1 MSYELLSKLFYKEP
15 DTYEARYDQ
24 RFHSDTAIKL
34 PLFINNHQA
43 FFTTPIEMI
52 NKTEAIFK
60 LNTAVNVI
68 TKDVPVSALNFLIN
82 RFLKDEIALTNDIE
96 GITSTKKE
104 IETAVSSQNNKK
116 KVRFKGLAAKYMKLI
131 QANEISLNT
140 CEDIRKLYDDIVSDE
155 IAAKNA
161 PDGKIFRK
169 DMVHIVSATQKEKHR
184 GIMPETQIIEYMN
197 YCLDL
202 LKSDRMNT
210 LIKTAVFHY
219 FFGYMHPFYDGNGR
233 TSRFISSCL
242 LKDELGLLISLRLSY
257 VIKNNLKV
265 YYNAFDICNDVRNKG
280 EITYFILMFLDLLAE
295 AGTYLVEILNNLR
308 DQLFFYKTLI
318 DTSDMKKT
326 KKELLNILCQVSLFA
341 ESYMTVDELQ
351 QFLKLGNTSIR
362 YILKELDEEGYLIKT
377 KNGKKIGYAANLA
390 SIDRMKQG

>member
-1 MSYELLSKLFYKEP
+1 MSYELLSKLFYKEH

-43 FFTTPIEMI
+43 FFTTPLEMI

-68 TKDVPVSALNFLIN
+68 SKDVPVSALNFLIN

-219 FFGYMHPFYDGNGR
+219 FFGYIHPFYDGNGR

>member
-1 MSYELLSKLFYKEP
+1 MSYELLSKLFYKKP

-43 FFTTPIEMI
+43 FFMTPLEMI

-219 FFGYMHPFYDGNGR
+219 FFGYIHPFYDGNGR

-377 KNGKKIGYAANLA
+377 KNGKKIGYVANLA

>member
-43 FFTTPIEMI
+43 FFMTPLEMI

-219 FFGYMHPFYDGNGR
+219 FFGYIHPFYDGNGR

>member
-1 MSYELLSKLFYKEP
+1 MSYELLSQLFYKEP

-43 FFTTPIEMI
+43 FFMTPLEMI

-68 TKDVPVSALNFLIN
+68 TKEVPVSALNFLIN

-219 FFGYMHPFYDGNGR
+219 FFGYIHPFYDGNGR

-280 EITYFILMFLDLLAE
+280 EITYFILMFFDLLEE

>member
-43 FFTTPIEMI
+43 FFMTPLEMI

-68 TKDVPVSALNFLIN
+68 TKDIPVSACNFLIN

-219 FFGYMHPFYDGNGR
+219 FFGYIHPFYDGNGR

>member
-43 FFTTPIEMI
+43 FFMTPLEMI

-68 TKDVPVSALNFLIN
+68 TKEVPVSALNFLIN

-219 FFGYMHPFYDGNGR
+219 FFGYIHPFYDGNGR

-265 YYNAFDICNDVRNKG
+265 YYNAFDVCNDVRNKG

>member
-15 DTYEARYDQ
+15 DTYEVRYNQ

-68 TKDVPVSALNFLIN
+68 TKDVPESALNFLIN

-116 KVRFKGLAAKYMKLI
+116 KVRFKGLAAKYLKLI
-131 QANEISLNT
+131 QADEISLNT

-155 IAAKNA
+155 IDEKNA

-169 DMVHIVSATQKEKHR
+169 DMVHVVSATQKEKHR
-184 GIMPETQIIEYMN
+184 GIVPETQIIEYMN
-197 YCLDL
+197 DCLDL

-219 FFGYMHPFYDGNGR
+219 FFGYIHPFYDGNGR

-242 LKDELGLLISLRLSY
+242 LKDELSLLISLRLSC

-280 EITYFILMFLDLLAE
+280 EITYFILMFLDLLEE
-295 AGTYLVEILNNLR
+295 AGTYLVEILNDLS
-308 DQLFFYKTLI
+308 DQLYFYKTLI
-318 DTSDMKKT
+318 DASDMKKT

-362 YILKELDEEGYLIKT
+362 YLLKELDEEGYIIKA
-377 KNGKKIGYAANLA
+377 KIGKKIGYAANLA
-390 SIDRMKQG
+390 SIDRMK

>member
-1 MSYELLSKLFYKEP
+1 MSYELLSKLFYKEH

-43 FFTTPIEMI
+43 FFTTPLEMI

-68 TKDVPVSALNFLIN
+68 SKDVPVSALNFLIN

-219 FFGYMHPFYDGNGR
+219 FFGYIHPFYYGNGR

>member
-43 FFTTPIEMI
+43 FFMTPLEMI

-82 RFLKDEIALTNDIE
+82 RFLMDEIALTNDIE

-169 DMVHIVSATQKEKHR
+169 DMVHVVSATQKEKHR

-197 YCLDL
+197 DCLDL

-219 FFGYMHPFYDGNGR
+219 FFGYIHPFYDGNGR

-318 DTSDMKKT
+318 DTSDMKKA
-326 KKELLNILCQVSLFA
+326 KKELLNFLCQVSLFA

>member
-43 FFTTPIEMI
+43 FFMTPLEMI

-219 FFGYMHPFYDGNGR
+219 FFGYIHPFYDGNGR

-362 YILKELDEEGYLIKT
+362 YMLKELDEEGYLIKT

>member
-210 LIKTAVFHY
+210 LINTAVFHY

>member
-43 FFTTPIEMI
+43 FFMTPLEMI

-219 FFGYMHPFYDGNGR
+219 FFGYIHPFYDGNGR

-280 EITYFILMFLDLLAE
+280 EITYFILMFLDLLEE

>member
-43 FFTTPIEMI
+43 FFMTPLEMI

-68 TKDVPVSALNFLIN
+68 SKDVPVSALNFLIN

-96 GITSTKKE
+96 GITSTEKE

-116 KVRFKGLAAKYMKLI
+116 KVRFKGLAAKYLKLI
-131 QANEISLNT
+131 QADEISLNT

-219 FFGYMHPFYDGNGR
+219 FFGYIHPFYDGNGR

-318 DTSDMKKT
+318 DASDMKKT

>member
-43 FFTTPIEMI
+43 FFMTPLEMI

-68 TKDVPVSALNFLIN
+68 TKEVPVSALNFLIN

-219 FFGYMHPFYDGNGR
+219 FFGYIHPFYDGNGR

-242 LKDELGLLISLRLSY
+242 LNDELGLLISLRLSY

>member
-15 DTYEARYDQ
+15 DTYEVRYNQ

-68 TKDVPVSALNFLIN
+68 TKDVPESALNFLIN

-116 KVRFKGLAAKYMKLI
+116 KVRFKGLAAKYLKLI
-131 QANEISLNT
+131 QADEISLNT

-155 IAAKNA
+155 IDEKNA
-161 PDGKIFRK
+161 PDEKIFRK
-169 DMVHIVSATQKEKHR
+169 DMVHVVSATQKEKHR
-184 GIMPETQIIEYMN
+184 GIVPETQIIEYMN
-197 YCLDL
+197 DCLDL
-202 LKSDRMNT
+202 LKSDLMNT

-219 FFGYMHPFYDGNGR
+219 FFGYIHPFYDGNGR

-265 YYNAFDICNDVRNKG
+265 YYNAFDICNNVRNKG
-280 EITYFILMFLDLLAE
+280 EITYFILMFLDLLEE
-295 AGTYLVEILNNLR
+295 AGTYLVEILNDLS
-308 DQLFFYKTLI
+308 DQLYFYKTLI
-318 DTSDMKKT
+318 DASDMKKT

-351 QFLKLGNTSIR
+351 QLLKLGNTSTR
-362 YILKELDEEGYLIKT
+362 YLLKELDEEGYIIKA
-377 KNGKKIGYAANLA
+377 KIGKKIGYAANLA

>member
-43 FFTTPIEMI
+43 FFMTPLEMI

-96 GITSTKKE
+96 GITSTEKE

-116 KVRFKGLAAKYMKLI
+116 KVRFKGLAAKYLKLI
-131 QANEISLNT
+131 QADEISLNT

-219 FFGYMHPFYDGNGR
+219 FFGYIHPFYDGNGR

-242 LKDELGLLISLRLSY
+242 LKDELGFLISLRLSY

>member
-43 FFTTPIEMI
+43 FFMTPLEMI

-68 TKDVPVSALNFLIN
+68 TKDIPVSACNFLIN

-219 FFGYMHPFYDGNGR
+219 FFGYIHPFYDGNGR

-390 SIDRMKQG
+390 SIYRMKQG

>member
-1 MSYELLSKLFYKEP
+1 MSYELLSKLFYKEH

-43 FFTTPIEMI
+43 FFMTPLEMI

-219 FFGYMHPFYDGNGR
+219 FFGYIHPFYDGNGR

>member
-68 TKDVPVSALNFLIN
+68 TKDIPVSACNFLIN
-82 RFLKDEIALTNDIE
+82 RFLMDEIALTNDIE

-104 IETAVSSQNNKK
+104 IETALSSQNNKK
-116 KVRFKGLAAKYMKLI
+116 KVRFKGLAAKYLKLI
-131 QANEISLNT
+131 QADEISLNT

-219 FFGYMHPFYDGNGR
+219 FFGYIHPFYDGNGR

>member
-43 FFTTPIEMI
+43 FFMTPLEMI

-68 TKDVPVSALNFLIN
+68 TKEVPVSALNFLIN

-219 FFGYMHPFYDGNGR
+219 FFGYIHLFYDGNGR

-265 YYNAFDICNDVRNKG
+265 YYNAFDVCNDVRNKG

>member
-43 FFTTPIEMI
+43 FFMTPLEMI

-140 CEDIRKLYDDIVSDE
+140 CEDIRKLYGDIVSDE
-155 IAAKNA
+155 IDEKNA
-161 PDGKIFRK
+161 LDGKIFRK

-219 FFGYMHPFYDGNGR
+219 FFGYIHPFYDGNGR

-295 AGTYLVEILNNLR
+295 AGTYLVEILNDLS
-308 DQLFFYKTLI
+308 DQLYFYKTLI
-318 DTSDMKKT
+318 DASDMKKT

>member
-68 TKDVPVSALNFLIN
+68 TKDIPVSACNFLIN
-82 RFLKDEIALTNDIE
+82 RFLMDEIALTNDIE

-116 KVRFKGLAAKYMKLI
+116 KVRFMGLAAKYMKLI

-219 FFGYMHPFYDGNGR
+219 FFGYIHPFYDGNGR

>member
-43 FFTTPIEMI
+43 FFMTPLEMI

-68 TKDVPVSALNFLIN
+68 TKEVPVSALNFLIN

-219 FFGYMHPFYDGNGR
+219 FFGYIHPFYDGNGR

-295 AGTYLVEILNNLR
+295 AGTYLVEILNDLS
-308 DQLFFYKTLI
+308 DQLYFYKTLI
-318 DTSDMKKT
+318 DASDMKKT

>member
-43 FFTTPIEMI
+43 FFMTPLEMI

-68 TKDVPVSALNFLIN
+68 SKDVPVSALNFLIN

-219 FFGYMHPFYDGNGR
+219 FFGYIHPFYDGNGR

-242 LKDELGLLISLRLSY
+242 LKDELSLLISLRLSY

>member
-43 FFTTPIEMI
+43 FFMTPLEMI

-219 FFGYMHPFYDGNGR
+219 FFGYIHPFYDGNGR

-351 QFLKLGNTSIR
+351 QFIKLGNTSIR

>member
-68 TKDVPVSALNFLIN
+68 TKDIPVSACNFLIN
-82 RFLKDEIALTNDIE
+82 RFLMDEIALTNDIE

-104 IETAVSSQNNKK
+104 IETALSSQNNKK
-116 KVRFKGLAAKYMKLI
+116 KVRFKGLAAKYLKLI

-219 FFGYMHPFYDGNGR
+219 FFGYIHPFYDGNGR

>member
-43 FFTTPIEMI
+43 FFTTPLEMI

-68 TKDVPVSALNFLIN
+68 SKDVPVSALNFLIN

-155 IAAKNA
+155 IDAKNA

-219 FFGYMHPFYDGNGR
+219 FFGYIHPFYDGNGR

-280 EITYFILMFLDLLAE
+280 EITYFILMFLDLLEE

>member
-1 MSYELLSKLFYKEP
+1 MSYELLSKLFYKEH

-43 FFTTPIEMI
+43 FLTTPLEMI

-68 TKDVPVSALNFLIN
+68 SKDVPVSALNFLIN

-116 KVRFKGLAAKYMKLI
+116 KVRFKGLSAKYMKLI

-219 FFGYMHPFYDGNGR
+219 FFGYIHPFYDGNGR

>member
-43 FFTTPIEMI
+43 FFMTPLEMI

-140 CEDIRKLYDDIVSDE
+140 CEDIRKLYGDIVSDE

-219 FFGYMHPFYDGNGR
+219 FFGYIHPFYDGNGR

-242 LKDELGLLISLRLSY
+242 LKDELSLLISLRLSY

-295 AGTYLVEILNNLR
+295 AGTCLVEILNNLR

>member
-43 FFTTPIEMI
+43 FFMTPLEMI

-219 FFGYMHPFYDGNGR
+219 FFGYIHPFYDGNGR

-362 YILKELDEEGYLIKT
+362 CILKELDEEGYLIKT

>member
-43 FFTTPIEMI
+43 FFMTPLEMI

-68 TKDVPVSALNFLIN
+68 TKDIPVSACNFLIN
-82 RFLKDEIALTNDIE
+82 RFLMDEIALTNDIE

-104 IETAVSSQNNKK
+104 IETAVSSQNNKN

-219 FFGYMHPFYDGNGR
+219 FFGYIHPFYDGNGR

>member
-43 FFTTPIEMI
+43 FFMTPLEMI

-68 TKDVPVSALNFLIN
+68 TKEVPVSALNFLIN

-219 FFGYMHPFYDGNGR
+219 FFGYIHPFYYGKRR
-233 TSRFISSCL
+233 TSRIISSCL

>member
-43 FFTTPIEMI
+43 FFMTPLEMI

-96 GITSTKKE
+96 GITSTEKE

-116 KVRFKGLAAKYMKLI
+116 KVRFKGLAAKYLKLI
-131 QANEISLNT
+131 QADEISLNT

-219 FFGYMHPFYDGNGR
+219 FFGYIHPFYDGNGR

>member
-68 TKDVPVSALNFLIN
+68 TKDIPVSACNFLIN
-82 RFLKDEIALTNDIE
+82 RFLMDEIALTNDIE

-116 KVRFKGLAAKYMKLI
+116 KVRFKGLAAKYLKLI
-131 QANEISLNT
+131 QADEISLNT

-155 IAAKNA
+155 IDEKNA

-169 DMVHIVSATQKEKHR
+169 DMVHVVSATQKEKHR
-184 GIMPETQIIEYMN
+184 GIVPETQIIEYMN
-197 YCLDL
+197 DCLDL

-219 FFGYMHPFYDGNGR
+219 FFGYIHPFYDGNGR

-280 EITYFILMFLDLLAE
+280 EITYFILMFLDLLEE
-295 AGTYLVEILNNLR
+295 AGTYLVEILNDLS
-308 DQLFFYKTLI
+308 DQLYFYKTLI
-318 DTSDMKKT
+318 DASDMKKT

-362 YILKELDEEGYLIKT
+362 YILKELDEEGYIIKA
-377 KNGKKIGYAANLA
+377 KIGKKIGYAANLA
-390 SIDRMKQG
+390 SIDRMK

>member
-43 FFTTPIEMI
+43 FFMTPLEMI

-68 TKDVPVSALNFLIN
+68 SKDVPVSALNFLIN

-116 KVRFKGLAAKYMKLI
+116 KVRFMGLAAKYMKLI

-219 FFGYMHPFYDGNGR
+219 FFGYIHPFYDGNGR

>member
-43 FFTTPIEMI
+43 FFMTPLEMI

-68 TKDVPVSALNFLIN
+68 TKEVPVSALNFLIN

-219 FFGYMHPFYDGNGR
+219 FFGYKHPFYYGNGR
-233 TSRFISSCL
+233 TISNISNCL

>member
-15 DTYEARYDQ
+15 NTYEVRYNQ

-68 TKDVPVSALNFLIN
+68 TKDIPVSAFNFLIN
-82 RFLKDEIALTNDIE
+82 RFLMDEIALTNDIE

-116 KVRFKGLAAKYMKLI
+116 KVRFKGLAAKYLKLI
-131 QANEISLNT
+131 QADEISLNT

-155 IAAKNA
+155 IDEKNA

-219 FFGYMHPFYDGNGR
+219 FFGYIHPFYDGNGR

-265 YYNAFDICNDVRNKG
+265 YYNAFDICNNVRNKG
-280 EITYFILMFLDLLAE
+280 EITYFILMFLDLLEE
-295 AGTYLVEILNNLR
+295 AGTYLVEILHDLS
-308 DQLFFYKTLI
+308 DQLYFYKTLI
-318 DTSDMKKT
+318 DASDMKKT

-351 QFLKLGNTSIR
+351 QLLKLGNTSTR
-362 YILKELDEEGYLIKT
+362 YLLKELDEEGYIIKA
-377 KNGKKIGYAANLA
+377 KIGKKIGYAANLA

>member
-43 FFTTPIEMI
+43 FFMTPLEMI

-68 TKDVPVSALNFLIN
+68 TKEVPVSALNFLIN

-219 FFGYMHPFYDGNGR
+219 FFGYIHPFYDGNGR

-351 QFLKLGNTSIR
+351 QFIKLGNTSIR

>member
-1 MSYELLSKLFYKEP
+1 M
-15 DTYEARYDQ
+15 
-24 RFHSDTAIKL
+24 
-34 PLFINNHQA
+34 
-43 FFTTPIEMI
+43 
-52 NKTEAIFK
+52 
-60 LNTAVNVI
+60 
-68 TKDVPVSALNFLIN
+68 
-82 RFLKDEIALTNDIE
+82 
-96 GITSTKKE
+96 
-104 IETAVSSQNNKK
+104 
-116 KVRFKGLAAKYMKLI
+116 
-131 QANEISLNT
+131 NT

-219 FFGYMHPFYDGNGR
+219 FFGYIHPFYDGNGR